1 MRKRAVPDVWS
12 RAWFRL
18 AEGAVAALLLM
29 LVLQAALGFDLA
41 DSEFW
46 RLFAFPTGNVAPI
59 VRGLVGTLTY
69 LGIVIPVGLGVG
81 VLWSWARISR
91 FRMISWPVGAVIELL
106 RGVPPLV
113 LVIFAAVFGSLL
125 LRGVVPRPTEAAF
138 LVAALALALHSAAY
152 QAEILRAGF
161 QSVPQGQVEAA
172 RAVGLS
178 GTQAMG
184 RIILPQA
191 LRLSLPPL
199 ANEFSIAIKDTS
211 LLAAIGATEL
221 FAVGLEFGARVPTSG
236 ELQWLF
242 LVWLAVAAV
251 YFVVTLAVTR
261 GLRLLEDRI
270 RG

>member
-81 VLWSWARISR
+81 FLWSWARISR

-113 LVIFAAVFGSLL
+113 LVIFAAGFGSLL
-125 LRGVVPRPTEAAF
+125 LRGGVPRRRVPGRDPPCRVPVRPPGPGGGRPGRRAERHAGHGTDHPPPGPPS
-138 LVAALALALHSAAY
+138 LPSAAC
-152 QAEILRAGF
+152 QRVLHRD
-161 QSVPQGQVEAA
+161 QGHLPA
-172 RAVGLS
+172 RRHRGH
-178 GTQAMG
+178 
-184 RIILPQA
+184 RA
-191 LRLSLPPL
+191 LRRGP
-199 ANEFSIAIKDTS
+199 
-211 LLAAIGATEL
+211 
-221 FAVGLEFGARVPTSG
+221 RVRRSR
-236 ELQWLF
+236 
-242 LVWLAVAAV
+242 AD
-251 YFVVTLAVTR
+251 
-261 GLRLLEDRI
+261 LR
-270 RG
+270 